1 MKKRIVIL
9 GGGFG
14 GLEVAS
20 RLSDAVADE
29 VEITLIDKNDGFV
42 FGFNKFELMLGRA
55 TLPEVTFPYR
65 EIKKPGVTFRQE
77 TITKIDPAAKQVTTD
92 GGSYDADIL
101 VVALGADYNIA
112 GTPGFAE
119 GGHEFYS
126 VPGAI
131 ALKDVLP
138 TFRSGS
144 LVIGIIGQPFKC
156 PPAPAEAAI
165 LLDEYYEQ
173 MGVRKDISIT
183 VVSQWG
189 VPIPPSPDGTAAIF
203 EKFKE
208 RDITFMRETVITA
221 LDPEGKKAITKDGG
235 SIPYD
240 LFLGIPLHRVPDVAQ
255 DAGLA
260 EDGWIPVDERNLA
273 TKFPDVYA
281 VGDVTS
287 APVPKAGVFAE
298 SAARAVADHLI
309 AEITGSGEPEP
320 FNGRGSCYVEFGD
333 GLVGRMDA
341 DFFPGTQPTAP
352 FTGPSEEV
360 ARQKDEFSTERRAR
374 WLGSSAG

>member
-1 MKKRIVIL
+1 MKKHVVIL

-14 GLEVAS
+14 GLQVAS
-20 RLSDAVADE
+20 RLSDAIAEQVE
-29 VEITLIDKNDGFV
+29 VTLIDKSDGFV

-55 TLPEVTFPYR
+55 TLADVTFPYR
-65 EIKKPGVTFRQE
+65 EIRKPGVTFRQE
-77 TITKIDPAAKQVTTD
+77 TVTKIDPAAKRVTTD
-92 GGSYDADIL
+92 RGIYDADIL
-101 VVALGADYNIA
+101 VVALGADYNVA

-126 VPGAI
+126 VTGAI
-131 ALKDVLP
+131 AMKDVLP

-156 PPAPAEAAI
+156 PPAPCEAAI

-173 MGVRKDISIT
+173 LGVRKDIEIT
-183 VVSQWG
+183 VVSQWS
-189 VPIPPSPDGTAAIF
+189 VPIPPSPDGTKEILS
-203 EKFKE
+203 KFKE
-208 RDITFMRETVITA
+208 RNISFVTETVITA
-221 LDPEGKKAITKDGG
+221 LDPANKKALLKSGG

-240 LFLGIPLHRVPDVAQ
+240 LFLGVPLHRVPAVVQ
-255 DAGLA
+255 ESGLA
-260 EDGWIPVDERNLA
+260 ENGWVPVSEKNLS
-273 TKFPDVYA
+273 TKFPGVYA

-298 SAARAVADHLI
+298 SAADAVADHLI

-320 FNGRGSCYVEFGD
+320 FNGRGSCYVEFGN

-341 DFFPGTQPTAP
+341 NFFPGTRPTAP
-352 FTGPSEEV
+352 FSGPSVAV
-360 ARQKDEFSTERRAR
+360 ARQKDEFSAERRRR
-374 WLGSSAG
+374 WLGV